1 MKQLR
6 HDINITPLVDIV
18 LVLLVV
24 FIVLVP
30 AVPRALAATLPHAEG
45 SGSGTVLR
53 LSLPADGQLRLDGQL
68 VDPDAWPALVRLS
81 QGPVSL
87 RVSPGLPLSRVT
99 DVLDQVKGARPEAR
113 VAVSLLPEASGPV
126 LP

>member
-1 MKQLR
+1 MNRLR

-30 AVPRALAATLPHAEG
+30 VVPRALAATLPHADGTG
-45 SGSGTVLR
+45 SGAMLR
-53 LSLPADGQLRLDGQL
+53 LTLPADGRLSLNGQR
-68 VDPDAWPALVRLS
+68 VDPGTFPALIRAFH
-81 QGPVSL
+81 GPVSL
-87 RVSPGLPLSRVT
+87 RVSPRLPLSRVT
-99 DVLDQVKGARPEAR
+99 EVLDQVKGAQPELR
-113 VAVSLLPEASGPV
+113 VAVSLLPEASDPV